1 MFQLVDS
8 YLGSAAAR
16 CRIPKKGTHMKKI
29 CIGTFIVTTA
39 LILAIGCKTSNEV
52 TLQVL
57 NPRGE
62 IELPPVEAPNA
73 RIPDLNGKTI
83 GLYWNEKQGGNHFWN
98 GIEQL
103 LKEKL
108 PGTAVL
114 RYSGAFDLGDEL
126 AATIARETDAF
137 LYGVGD

>member
-1 MFQLVDS
+1 
-8 YLGSAAAR
+8 
-16 CRIPKKGTHMKKI
+16 MKKF
-29 CIGTFIVTTA
+29 CIGTFIVTAA
-39 LILAIGCKTSNEV
+39 LILAVGCLTSGDV
-52 TLQVL
+52 TLEVL

-62 IELPPVEAPNA
+62 IELPPVSAPGA
-73 RIPDLNGKTI
+73 RITDLTGKKI

-103 LKEKL
+103 LKQKL
-108 PGTAVL
+108 PETKVL

-126 AATIARETDAF
+126 AAKIAKETDAF